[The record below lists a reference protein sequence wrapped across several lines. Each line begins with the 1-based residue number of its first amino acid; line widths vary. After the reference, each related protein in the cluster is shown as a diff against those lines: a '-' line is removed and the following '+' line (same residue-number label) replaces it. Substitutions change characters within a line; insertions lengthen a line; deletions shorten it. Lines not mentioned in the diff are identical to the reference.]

1 MNPFQWFIRLFSIGV
16 VLFFVFPLAIVVS
29 ASFTQGLFLSF
40 PPEGFSLKWYE
51 EVLSNSEWIDAIK
64 NSLTIAL
71 GTSFLSTSMAGV
83 LAFVLARYNIKFAR
97 YIRGLGFIPILLP
110 PVTFGIALMVYFYF
124 IGYAGHIINI
134 IIAHSI
140 FFVPF
145 PLVLISAGLEEVD
158 KSIEEAALTLGATK
172 AKTFRTVTLPII
184 RSSVFAGML
193 FAFVLSLNE
202 YIVAFLTS
210 GLTVVTMPI
219 KVFSALRY
227 ALSPEIAVVSTFF
240 IIVTAVIV
248 VVINKLTGGIWR
260 SIYRR

>member
-1 MNPFQWFIRLFSIGV
+1 MSTFQGMIRLLSIGV
-16 VLFFVFPLAIVVS
+16 ALFFVFPLIIVVS

-40 PPEGFSLKWYE
+40 PPEGLSLRWYK
-51 EVLSNSEWIDAIK
+51 EVLSSSEWINAVK
-64 NSLTIAL
+64 NSLLIAL
-71 GTSFLSTSMAGV
+71 GTSLLSTSMAGV
-83 LAFVLARYNIKFAR
+83 LAFVLGRYNIKFAS

-124 IGYAGHIINI
+124 IGYAGHMLNI

-140 FFVPF
+140 FFLPF
-145 PLVLISAGLEEVD
+145 PLVLISAALEEVD

-172 AKTFRTVTLPII
+172 AKTFITVTLPLI

-219 KVFSALRY
+219 KVFNALRY

-240 IIVTAVIV
+240 ILVTAVIV
-248 VVINKLTGGIWR
+248 IVINKLTGGIWR
-260 SIYRR
+260 SMAR